1 MRAYLILPESKTIEM
16 VNHSGDYKQIYD
28 FINARKFDMVNLYEN
43 GDGAYIDDEGLI
55 PKMHKGKK
63 VEQHFWIHRNYP
75 TPLAGTG
82 LILGCDDEGETVA
95 ASCTIEQLRDDVK
108 WCGDSFDV
116 ALITKFSPG
125 RIDFRDFWFRDE
137 EEHV

>member
-1 MRAYLILPESKTIEM
+1 MKAYLILPQSRTIEE

-28 FINARKFDMVNLYEN
+28 FIGATTFDAVCLYEN
-43 GDGAYIDDEGLI
+43 RDTAYIDDEGLI
-55 PKMHKGKK
+55 PKTHKGKQ

-75 TPLAGTG
+75 TPLAGAG

-108 WCGDSFDV
+108 WCGERFDV

-125 RIDFRDFWFRDE
+125 RTDFREFWFKE
-137 EEHV
+137 EENV